1 MKNVFLTIIHTSNTI
16 ITNKRRRRIYTNIT
30 KNQISIFNLLGKY
43 MFMLRF
49 TYIINICLKIIQMN
63 NIKDRTQNDL
73 RPFNFKGYDLY
84 YAAQNSTSGKQV
96 TFNKTVKEYNIIVDD
111 IFNILT

>member
-1 MKNVFLTIIHTSNTI
+1 
-16 ITNKRRRRIYTNIT
+16 
-30 KNQISIFNLLGKY
+30 

-49 TYIINICLKIIQMN
+49 TYIIYIRLKIIQMN

-73 RPFNFKGYDLY
+73 RPFNFKGNALY
-84 YAAQNSTSGKQV
+84 YAAQNSTSEKQV